1 MDDQIA
7 DAVGAVVEAGQLAG
21 ATTLVWKGDK
31 VVQTSAIGWR
41 DIEARLP
48 MQRDSIFRIA
58 SMSKPITSAAAL
70 MLLDEGRF
78 ALDDEISGWAPEFSR
93 MVVLRSPEAPLGE
106 VVPEERPITFR
117 DLLTHR
123 SGLTYGSFHAG
134 PIAQAYAEALGGDI
148 DSPIAPDDWIA
159 RLAALPL
166 IDQPGAGFHYGVS
179 TDLLGLLI
187 ARIDGAPLGEVLER
201 RIFGRLGMKD
211 TGFTVAPEKRSR
223 RAKMYGFDD
232 AGRLSYRPAHPPQ
245 APAFVAER
253 PDNMTYV
260 SGGAGLWSTV
270 DDYLAFAR
278 MFVGDGSVDGVR
290 LLKLETIRRMTT
302 NFLTDHQCAA
312 ARTMGMPVFTGQGFG
327 LGVAVVLDP
336 DKASAT
342 RCKGGVGTVGWPG
355 AYGGW
360 WQADPTDGA
369 VMVFLAQNALDVEQ
383 ASKGV
388 GLGVYTAITQFH
400 ALASALPS

>member
-134 PIAQAYAEALGGDI
+134 PIAPAYAEALGGDI